1 MGRCNICGKVA
12 ITVAKVLGA
21 CVDCIRNRF
30 EEAEPLIRQAHAESR
45 KQFGLPITPPKDP
58 DGIQCKV
65 CVHECC
71 VKVGGLGYCGLP
83 LGDRTRARVS
93 WYYDPLPTN
102 CVADFVCPGG
112 TGCGY
117 PKWAY
122 RSSPE
127 WGWKNLA
134 VFYEACSF
142 DCLYCQNW
150 NYRLTTGYTPRVTPS
165 ELGRAVDYKT
175 ACICFFGG
183 DPTPQLSHS
192 LASARQALKE
202 HEGRIMRV
210 CWETNGCM
218 SAPLRDEMVELALR
232 TGGCIKFDLKA
243 WDNHIHYALTGVSNT
258 RTLEN
263 FAAVAHH
270 AKTRPE
276 VPLIVASTLLV
287 PGYVDE
293 KEVYRIA
300 RFIADCDPNIPYVLL
315 AFAPEFM
322 MSDLP
327 HTSSSH
333 ARRALIA
340 AKEAGL
346 RRIRLGN
353 QHLLW
358 EGDYNEIR

>member
-1 MGRCNICGKVA
+1 
-12 ITVAKVLGA
+12 
-21 CVDCIRNRF
+21 
-30 EEAEPLIRQAHAESR
+30 
-45 KQFGLPITPPKDP
+45 
-58 DGIQCKV
+58 
-65 CVHECC
+65 
-71 VKVGGLGYCGLP
+71 
-83 LGDRTRARVS
+83 
-93 WYYDPLPTN
+93 
-102 CVADFVCPGG
+102 
-112 TGCGY
+112 
-117 PKWAY
+117 
-122 RSSPE
+122 
-127 WGWKNLA
+127 
-134 VFYEACSF
+134 
-142 DCLYCQNW
+142 
-150 NYRLTTGYTPRVTPS
+150 
-165 ELGRAVDYKT
+165 
-175 ACICFFGG
+175 
-183 DPTPQLSHS
+183 
-192 LASARQALKE
+192 
-202 HEGRIMRV
+202 
-210 CWETNGCM
+210 M

-300 RFIADCDPNIPYVLL
+300 GSIADCDPNIPYALL